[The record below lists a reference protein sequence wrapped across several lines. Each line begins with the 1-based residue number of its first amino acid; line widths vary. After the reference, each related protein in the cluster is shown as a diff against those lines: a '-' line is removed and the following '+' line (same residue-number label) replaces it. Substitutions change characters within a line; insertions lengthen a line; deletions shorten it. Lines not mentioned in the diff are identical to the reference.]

1 MDKGEMLQ
9 MTQRDVDRIKT
20 LHQAIQKQITQA
32 KAGELLNLSR
42 EWVNR
47 LCHKIKK
54 KGDRAIIHGLRGRPS
69 NHQLPQGLIDK
80 AAKRLK
86 ERYPDFGP
94 TFAAEKL
101 LEVEGIKLSDETIR
115 QLMIKLKLW
124 KEKKRRATH
133 REWRERKDCVGEM
146 VQMDGSDH
154 DWFEGRR
161 DKCVLLASIDD
172 ATNWIFLRFT
182 EHEDTRNLMQ
192 FSRTYLKKFG
202 RPLSFYVDK
211 DSIYKTNRQPSLEEE
226 LQGKKYALTQF
237 TRAMEVDLG
246 VKVINAGSPQA
257 KGRVERLF
265 ETLQDRLVK
274 ELRLADISSI
284 PAANHFLDKVYLTK
298 HNHKF
303 SVPPKNRTDVH
314 RPVGKTAAELDAIF
328 SFQEQR
334 VIANDYTIRWRNRIF
349 QVEKHQPYFLLPR
362 IRVIVEELLNGKI
375 RIKYK
380 GKYLKMHEIDP
391 KKIRKPLQRNPH
403 PPQIRKSKPPRYN
416 KKSIPV
422 ADHPWRKDFRLWTQ
436 AAVVK
441 KQRLNK
447 RPEPILV

>member
-1 MDKGEMLQ
+1 MAKEVLQ
-9 MTQRDVDRIKT
+9 MTQWDVDRIKT
-20 LHQAIQKQITQA
+20 LHLAIQRKITQK
-32 KAGELLNLSR
+32 KAGELLGLCR
-42 EWVNR
+42 GQANR
-47 LCHKIKK
+47 LCQKIKK

-86 ERYPDFGP
+86 KRYPDFGP

-115 QLMIKLKLW
+115 QLMIKLDLW

-133 REWRERKDCVGEM
+133 REWRERKDCFGEM
-146 VQMDGSDH
+146 AQMDGSGH

-161 DKCVLLASIDD
+161 SKCVLLASIDD
-172 ATNWIFLRFT
+172 ATSRIFLRFT

-237 TRAMEVDLG
+237 TRAMEVDLD

-265 ETLQDRLVK
+265 ETLQDRLIK
-274 ELRLADISSI
+274 ELRLAGISTI
-284 PAANHFLDKVYLTK
+284 PGANRFLDKVYLAK
-298 HNHKF
+298 HNQKF

-314 RPVGKTAAELDAIF
+314 RPVRKTAAELDAIF
-328 SFQEQR
+328 SFQEKR

-349 QVEKHQPYFLLPR
+349 QVEKHQPYFLLPKTK
-362 IRVIVEELLNGKI
+362 VIVEERLNGKI

-391 KKIRKPLQRNPH
+391 KEIRKPLQPNLIPRP
-403 PPQIRKSKPPRYN
+403 IKKPLGYN
-416 KKSIPV
+416 KNSIP
-422 ADHPWRKDFRLWTQ
+422 AKNHPWRNDFGCWTRV
-436 AAVVK
+436 ASMK
-441 KQRLNK
+441 RQRLNK
-447 RPEPILV
+447 PELIPV